1 MNYMKKARLEKGLS
15 QAKVAQAV
23 GVSSCVPFRWESG
36 KTKPTIS
43 VKEALSKLL
52 DVPIDKLFEEVPE
65 EDTPKKESTQ
75 TAQKAAETA
84 PKSEPKEEHTAPKK
98 PENTAPDPLD
108 AYIKASEQTAPN
120 TLENALPAPP
130 ASKIKTTGYVEISR
144 RAYHAKVKDA
154 INKLTGIFGD
164 NRSMLIAMEFL
175 ADELEIR
182 IFNKEN

>member
-1 MNYMKKARLEKGLS
+1 MKMNYMQKARLEKGLS
-15 QAKVAQAV
+15 QTKVAQAI
-23 GVSSCVPFRWESG
+23 GVSKSAPSLWELG
-36 KTKPTIS
+36 KTKPTIP

-120 TLENALPAPP
+120 TLENALPAPLRIP
-130 ASKIKTTGYVEISR
+130 GSVEISR
-144 RAYHAKVKDA
+144 TTYRNKVKGA

-164 NRSMLIAMEFL
+164 NKSMLIAMEFL

>member
-23 GVSSCVPFRWESG
+23 GVSNSTPGLWELG
-36 KTKPTIS
+36 KTKPTIP

-75 TAQKAAETA
+75 TAPKAAETA
-84 PKSEPKEEHTAPKK
+84 PKSEPKEEHTAPDK
-98 PENTAPDPLD
+98 PENKAADPLD
-108 AYIKASEQTAPN
+108 AYIKASEQTASNP
-120 TLENALPAPP
+120 LKNALPAPLRIP
-130 ASKIKTTGYVEISR
+130 GSVEISR
-144 RAYHAKVKDA
+144 TTYRNKVKGA
-154 INKLTGIFGD
+154 IDKLTGIFGG
-164 NRSMLIAMEFL
+164 NRSMFIAMEFL

>member
-23 GVSSCVPFRWESG
+23 GVSNSTPGLWELG
-36 KTKPTIS
+36 KTKPTIP

-65 EDTPKKESTQ
+65 EDTPTKGSTQ

-84 PKSEPKEEHTAPKK
+84 PKEEHTAPKK
-98 PENTAPDPLD
+98 PENTAPDLLD
-108 AYIKASEQTAPN
+108 AYIKASEQTASNP
-120 TLENALPAPP
+120 LKNALPAPLRIP
-130 ASKIKTTGYVEISR
+130 GSVEISR
-144 RAYHAKVKDA
+144 TTYRNKVKGA
-154 INKLTGIFGD
+154 IDKLTGIFGD

-182 IFNKEN
+182 IFNKEI

>member
-1 MNYMKKARLEKGLS
+1 MKYIKKARLERGLS
-15 QAKVAQAV
+15 QAKFAQAI
-23 GVSSCVPFRWESG
+23 GVSYVTLRSWESG
-36 KTKPTIS
+36 KAKPATHT
-43 VKEALSKLL
+43 KEALSKLL

-75 TAQKAAETA
+75 TAPKAAETA
-84 PKSEPKEEHTAPKK
+84 PKSEPKEEHTAPDK
-98 PENTAPDPLD
+98 PENKAADPLD

-120 TLENALPAPP
+120 TLENALPAPLRIP
-130 ASKIKTTGYVEISR
+130 GSVEISR
-144 RAYHAKVKDA
+144 TTYRNKVKGA

-164 NRSMLIAMEFL
+164 NKSMLIAMEFL

>member
-23 GVSSCVPFRWESG
+23 GVSNSTPGLWELG
-36 KTKPTIS
+36 KTKPTIP

-84 PKSEPKEEHTAPKK
+84 PKSERANQRKEEHTAPEK
-98 PENTAPDPLD
+98 PENKAADPLD
-108 AYIKASEQTAPN
+108 AYIKASEQTASNP
-120 TLENALPAPP
+120 LKNALPAPLRIP
-130 ASKIKTTGYVEISR
+130 GSVEISR
-144 RAYHAKVKDA
+144 TTYRNKVKGA
-154 INKLTGIFGD
+154 IYKLTRIFGD

>member
-15 QAKVAQAV
+15 QAKVAQAI
-23 GVSSCVPFRWESG
+23 GVSKSALSLWELG
-36 KTKPTIS
+36 KAKPT
-43 VKEALSKLL
+43 VHAKEALSKLL

-65 EDTPKKESTQ
+65 EDTPIKESPQ

-84 PKSEPKEEHTAPKK
+84 PKSEPKEEHTAPDK
-98 PENTAPDPLD
+98 PENKAADPLD

-120 TLENALPAPP
+120 TLGNALPAPL

-182 IFNKEN
+182 IFNKEI

>member
-84 PKSEPKEEHTAPKK
+84 PKSEPKEEHTAPEK
-98 PENTAPDPLD
+98 PENKAADPLD
-108 AYIKASEQTAPN
+108 AYIKAAEQP
-120 TLENALPAPP
+120 
-130 ASKIKTTGYVEISR
+130 KTNFCNMDNSVDLSR
-144 RAYHAKVKDA
+144 KSYRNKVKNS

-182 IFNKEN
+182 IFNKEI

>member
-23 GVSSCVPFRWESG
+23 GVSNSTPGLWELG
-36 KTKPTIS
+36 KTKPTIP

-84 PKSEPKEEHTAPKK
+84 PKSKPKEEHTAPEK
-98 PENTAPDPLD
+98 PENKAADPLD
-108 AYIKASEQTAPN
+108 AYIKAAEQTAPN
-120 TLENALPAPP
+120 TLENALPAPLGIP
-130 ASKIKTTGYVEISR
+130 GSVEISR
-144 RAYHAKVKDA
+144 TTYRNKVKGA
-154 INKLTGIFGD
+154 IYKLTRIFGD

>member
-84 PKSEPKEEHTAPKK
+84 PKSEPKEEHTAPDK
-98 PENTAPDPLD
+98 PENKAADPLD

-120 TLENALPAPP
+120 TLENALPAPL

-182 IFNKEN
+182 IFNKEI

>member
-23 GVSSCVPFRWESG
+23 GVSNSTPGLWELG
-36 KTKPTIS
+36 KTKPTIP

-84 PKSEPKEEHTAPKK
+84 PKSEPKEEHTAPEK
-98 PENTAPDPLD
+98 PENKAADPLD
-108 AYIKASEQTAPN
+108 AYIKASEQTASNP
-120 TLENALPAPP
+120 LKNALPAPLRIP
-130 ASKIKTTGYVEISR
+130 GSVEISR
-144 RAYHAKVKDA
+144 TTYRNKVKGA
-154 INKLTGIFGD
+154 IDKLTGIFGD

-182 IFNKEN
+182 IFNKEI